1 MTDMK
6 RDDVTGNGSAGD
18 EVALH
23 AAELGKRYGRR
34 WALSGCDLAIPAG
47 SVTALVGPNGA
58 GKSTLLNLAAGLA
71 RPTAGSIRVLGLDP
85 DREAAAL
92 LPRLG
97 FVAQDHPL
105 YGQLSVAETLTLGRK
120 LNPGW
125 DGALAEGRIR
135 QIGLDPEQKVRKLS
149 GGQQAQLALVLA
161 LGKRPDLLLLDEP
174 LAALDPVARREAM
187 GVLMDTVADAA
198 ETGRVATVV
207 LSSHNVGD
215 IERVCD
221 HLVIVNG
228 GRVIAAGP
236 LDGFRDG
243 HRRLVGPRATEREI
257 AALGERA
264 EIVRATHTD
273 RQTTVLLRGPSPLGA
288 PLAGDQWAEQ
298 PVPFEDVVIEYL
310 SLGRDPVA
318 SDCREVA

>member
-1 MTDMK
+1 MTTPTD
-6 RDDVTGNGSAGD
+6 TGI
-18 EVALH
+18 ALH
-23 AAELGKRYGRR
+23 AAGLGKRYGRR
-34 WALSGCDLAIPAG
+34 RALSGCDIAIPSG

-58 GKSTLLNLAAGLA
+58 GKSTLLNIAAGLA
-71 RPTAGSIRVLGLDP
+71 RPTEGSIRVLGLDP

-105 YGQLSVAETLTLGRK
+105 HGQLSVAETLTLGRK

-125 DGALAEGRIR
+125 DQALAEDRIR
-135 QIGLDPEQKVRKLS
+135 QLGLDPKQKARRLS

-161 LGKRPDLLLLDEP
+161 LGKRPDMLLLDEP

-187 GVLMDTVADAA
+187 GVLMDTVAGAA
-198 ETGRVATVV
+198 EAGRVATVV

-221 HLVIVNG
+221 HLVIVSG
-228 GRVIAAGP
+228 GRAIAAGP

-243 HRRLVGPRATEREI
+243 HRRLTGPRATEREI
-257 AALGERA
+257 AALAERA
-264 EIVRATHTD
+264 EVVRATHTD
-273 RQTTVLLRGPSPLGA
+273 RQTTVLLRGPSPLGV
-288 PLAGDQWAEQ
+288 PLAGDRWAEES
-298 PVPFEDVVIEYL
+298 VPFEDVLIEYL
-310 SLGRDPVA
+310 SIDRDQVA
-318 SDCREVA
+318 SDRREVA